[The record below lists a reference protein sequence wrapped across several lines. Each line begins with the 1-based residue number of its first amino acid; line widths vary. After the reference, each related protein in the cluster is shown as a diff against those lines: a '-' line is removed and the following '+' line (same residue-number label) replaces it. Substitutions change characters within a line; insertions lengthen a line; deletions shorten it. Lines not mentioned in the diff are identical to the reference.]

1 MTLCQPLGARPLG
14 RTLLTWFAVVATGLV
29 GGSAAVGQTISGT
42 LRDSETDR
50 PVVGGFLSLL
60 NEEGHTVRANFTT
73 ANGTFSLGAPGPGTF
88 RIHIAR
94 IGFANWITEPYELAG
109 GQGLTVTIRIPRQP
123 VRLDELRVEVTR
135 SCLDDPSQGVELAT
149 AWGEFRKAI
158 ETAVWAEGRGELTF
172 TVLEY
177 ERTLSSGN
185 LRELDSTKRARQ
197 HVRLP
202 PFRSLSATQLMM
214 NGYAVIDPDS
224 LVVYAPDASVFLSRE
239 FAEGYC
245 FGLRRD
251 EVDGAPMVGITFRPR
266 RNRRVVDIEGT
277 IWLDEQSAELRRVQI
292 GYRNMPLPRGT
303 RRRLVG
309 ADLAFQRLPD
319 GPFYI
324 GEWWLRFPIGH
335 LERNAFSPRSERV
348 LDAYRQ
354 IGGTVT
360 EVFVDRMPIDQWLRR
375 RPLRGGGTVGGPH
388 DISNRITARASGG

>member
-1 MTLCQPLGARPLG
+1 MRQLDTSVTLCQPLCVRALG
-14 RTLLTWFAVVATGLV
+14 RTAVTWFAVVAMGLV
-29 GGSAAVGQTISGT
+29 GGSAAVVGQTISGS

-50 PVVGGFLSLL
+50 PIVGGFLSLL
-60 NEEGHTVRANFTT
+60 NEEGHAVRANFTT
-73 ANGTFSLGAPGPGTF
+73 VNGTFSLGAPGPGTF
-88 RIHIAR
+88 RIRIAR
-94 IGFANWITEPYELAG
+94 IGFANWITEPHELAH
-109 GQGLTVTIRIPRQP
+109 GQHLSVTIRIPRQP
-123 VRLDELRVEVTR
+123 VRLDDLRVEVTR
-135 SCLDDPSQGVELAT
+135 SCLDDPSRGVELAT
-149 AWGEFRKAI
+149 AWDEFRKAI

-185 LRELDSTKRARQ
+185 LRELDSTERIRQ

-266 RNRRVVDIEGT
+266 RDRGVVDIEGT
-277 IWLDEQSAELRRVQI
+277 VWLDEQSAELRRVQI
-292 GYRNMPLPRGT
+292 GYRNLPLPRGT

-309 ADLAFQRLPD
+309 ANLAFHRLPD

-324 GEWWLRFPIGH
+324 REWWLRFPVGH
-335 LERNAFSPRSERV
+335 LERSAFSSRPERV
-348 LDAYRQ
+348 LDTYQQ
-354 IGGTVT
+354 IGGMVT
-360 EVFVDRMPIDQWLRR
+360 EVFVDRIPIDQWLPR
-375 RPLRGGGTVGGPH
+375 RPPCTDGAVRGL
-388 DISNRITARASGG
+388 